1 MFVNRIITCWE
12 RLFYYSFVKY
22 PHIENFVMM
31 SSDTTLL
38 INQLLFPGFI
48 FLLDDFGLPRP
59 GIERY
64 NRQHT

>member
-1 MFVNRIITCWE
+1 MFVNRIITVE
-12 RLFYYSFVKY
+12 NDSSNYSFVKY
-22 PHIENFVMM
+22 PHTENFVMM

-38 INQLLFPGFI
+38 INQLPFPGYI
-48 FLLDDFGLPRP
+48 FLLDDFGLRP